1 MLKKLFFTLREQNQG
16 NGVSVTANRLQ
27 YLSNSDK
34 LRVSSQMLDR
44 GIMSINDVREI
55 WNMPPVDGGDV
66 RIIRGEYYNA
76 SKVEEEKTV
85 EQELMEEEQKDEEGN
100 QSIQL

>member
-1 MLKKLFFTLREQNQG
+1 
-16 NGVSVTANRLQ
+16 
-27 YLSNSDK
+27 
-34 LRVSSQMLDR
+34 
-44 GIMSINDVREI
+44 MSINDVREI

-100 QSIQL
+100 QTV